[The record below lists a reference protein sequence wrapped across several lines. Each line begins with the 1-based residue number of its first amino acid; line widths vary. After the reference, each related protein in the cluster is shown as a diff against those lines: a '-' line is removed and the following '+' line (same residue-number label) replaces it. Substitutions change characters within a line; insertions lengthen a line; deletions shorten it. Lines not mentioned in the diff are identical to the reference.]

1 MTTQEAF
8 RRQKEQSELVLKN
21 LQRFLEQGK
30 DFGLFGINIDESLSK
45 LDKAKEKI
53 AQSKLKVVLIGGFS
67 EGKTSIASAWLGKV
81 LGKIDSAESSDNVEF
96 YSTIESND
104 DIEIV
109 DTPGLFGFKEKG
121 QGVNAEKYKD
131 ITKKFVSEADIILYV
146 MNPTNPIKKS
156 HEEDLKWLFKEL
168 NLLPRT
174 IFVLSKFD
182 EVADM
187 SDDDEFNSEFITK
200 KDMSVV
206 PQLCEFL
213 GLSASEKAHLQI
225 VAISANPYGKGLE
238 FWLRAENQNEFQ
250 KLSRIQS
257 LQNATTETIKQNGGL
272 VSIVLESQKSI
283 MSDIVSKQ
291 LPVAISLQEKIKG
304 DMQMLNES
312 IKALNKDMAR
322 TEDKISEAQI
332 ALRSFVSQYFN
343 DLIKQ
348 INGTSLDTFGDF
360 MQGEIGSEG
369 SLMIAKV
376 QNEFQRHTHSVMNEL
391 RTNIEKFETER
402 GDFEKAISSYGK
414 QSVEWLQKPGA
425 INSQSVLAARNLL
438 KTGLEKIGVNVGK
451 ALNFK
456 PWGAINF
463 AKGANAALSVL
474 GLALELWDSYKRHEK
489 EQEFQKA
496 KSKIADMLETQMKE
510 LLDTI
515 NGEKFYSLFGGYEVL
530 KNALKDTQDELQLF
544 ETQNHNFSE
553 WIKQGELIEAE
564 IVQ

>member
-8 RRQKEQSELVLKN
+8 RRQKERNELVLKN

-67 EGKTSIASAWLGKV
+67 GGKTSIASAWLGKV
-81 LGKIDSAESSDNVEF
+81 LGKIDSAESSDSVEF
-96 YSTIESND
+96 YSINDND

-146 MNPTNPIKKS
+146 MNPKNPINPS
-156 HEEDLKWLFKEL
+156 HKEDLEWLFRTL

-182 EVADM
+182 EVAKLR
-187 SDDDEFNSEFITK
+187 DDRDFESKFVIKKGAVIEGLEKNIELKGDEKE
-200 KDMSVV
+200 
-206 PQLCEFL
+206 
-213 GLSASEKAHLQI
+213 HLQI

-238 FWLRAENQNEFQ
+238 FWLRAENQSEFQ

-348 INGTSLDTFGDF
+348 INGTSLETFGDF

-391 RTNIEKFETER
+391 QTNIEKFETER

-414 QSVEWLQKPGA
+414 QSVEWLQKSGA

-474 GLALELWDSYKRHEK
+474 GLALELWDSYKKHEK

-496 KSKIADMLETQMKE
+496 KSKIANMLETQMKE

-553 WIKQGELIEAE
+553 WIQGELIEAE